1 MGVRTSYAFV
11 LFMAG
16 SLCITA
22 QHANFHANFK
32 VFGFE
37 SGLGNLSVESVVQDH
52 QGFLWVAT
60 EGGLFRY
67 DGEKF
72 ESAGD
77 GLGLPEYWPRGL
89 HCSHDGWLWVGTP
102 KGLYVK
108 RGAHFKA
115 VPIAGVAE
123 IRGREAIDSDASGR
137 VYVATPAG
145 LMAGGPGHWRRIW
158 PDAGAAPGASLA
170 VKVFAEDEVWFGCG
184 REICRWDGQSV
195 RRYGAAQG
203 VPADEWSSFAKDL
216 HGRLYARGPGT
227 LVELGPGGWVRR
239 DHGLGRASDG
249 GTLFVDPG
257 GRLMAAT
264 DDGLAMLAGR
274 QWSYIRR
281 RNGLPTNVVSSMYED
296 REGNIWVATNGGG
309 LARWQG
315 YGEWEAWTEA
325 EGLVSEMVWSILEE
339 SSSRYWIGTVRGF
352 SILER
357 TGNEWKIRQPRG
369 PAHPYRILVLVRDHQ
384 GRIWVAS
391 AKAGFER
398 ADERQGGLRRIGES
412 TPIRA
417 ESVSSAVIDSENR
430 LWAATKKG
438 LYRSTPLDGAKVRFE
453 EVRAP
458 GEAPGRRW
466 WTVAL
471 GPDGTIWAGGKDGL
485 LACGR
490 GGVRLYTRR
499 DGLLDNDVYQI
510 LPLAGEVLVAYDSRS
525 GLTHLRPG
533 GGGSG
538 ASPVRHERVGPQYE
552 SERFYSLTADHSG
565 KLYAG
570 TGNGVLT
577 YDGQKWGELGMADGL
592 VWADC
597 SSGAILTDAEGAIWI
612 GTSRGLSRYAPNPPL
627 RRRFTPSVVVTA
639 ALAGGKALAAG
650 DPPSLPYDLNSLD
663 FQFAGLTFTDKPAV
677 RFRYRLKGLE
687 EQWVETR
694 AGSAR
699 YPALRPGGYQF
710 QVMVRSAAGVW
721 SEAPATLDFEVQGPW
736 WRSWWFITLCAGVL
750 MLAGWA
756 AYWWR
761 VKMMLQ
767 RQRQL
772 QAAVRRG
779 TREIEGQKAEIERLL
794 GKSEQANRAKS
805 EFLAHM
811 SHELRTPLTGVLGMA
826 DLVLESDIGAE
837 QREHLGILKQ
847 SAVGLLSIVND
858 ILDLSKIEAGQLELC
873 PEVFSLRQCIEEALE
888 TLAAPAQSKGLEL
901 TAEWAPGM
909 PAYVLGDALR
919 LRQIV
924 LNLLGNALKF
934 TAAGTIRLT
943 AACRRIEGPAESAA
957 GAGEME
963 LEFSVED
970 TGSGIALEQ
979 QTRIFEAFRQ
989 ADNSTTRRYG
999 GTGLGLA
1006 ICARLTAQMNG
1017 RIWVESRPGEGSV
1030 FRFTVR
1036 MREAAEAVRGVK
1048 PSRPQ
1053 AAVHARGAQK
1063 ILLVEDN
1070 LIIRKVVVG
1079 LLAKHGHHID
1089 QAENGRVAL
1098 DMLAVQDYDLVLMDV
1113 QMPEMDGLEA
1123 TRRIREL
1130 ERGTG
1135 RHLAVVGL
1143 TALAMLGDREACL
1156 EAGMDECVY
1165 KPIDVLMLLQAI
1177 EGAGSRSAAPEVE
1190 TASVTGSVAT
1200 QG

>member
-1 MGVRTSYAFV
+1 MGVRTSYAVV
-11 LFMAG
+11 LFVAG
-16 SLCITA
+16 SLCATA
-22 QHANFHANFK
+22 QHVNYHANFK

-37 SGLGNLSVESVVQDH
+37 SGLGNLSVENIVQDR

-67 DGEKF
+67 DGDKF

-89 HCSHDGWLWVGTP
+89 HCSRDGALWVGTS
-102 KGLYVK
+102 KGVYVK
-108 RGAHFKA
+108 RGAHFEA
-115 VPIAGVAE
+115 VPIAGVE
-123 IRGREAIDSDASGR
+123 QIRGRQAIDSDAIGR

-158 PDAGAAPGASLA
+158 PGASLA
-170 VKVFAEDEVWFGCG
+170 VKVFSEDEVWFGCG
-184 REICRWDGQSV
+184 REICRWDGQAV

-203 VPADEWSSFAKDL
+203 VPADEWSSFARDQR
-216 HGRLYARGPGT
+216 GRLYGRAAGT
-227 LVELGPGGWVRR
+227 LVELATEQGRWARR
-239 DHGLGRASDG
+239 DRGLGRATEG
-249 GTLFVDPG
+249 GTLFVDPA

-264 DDGLAMLAGR
+264 DDGLAMLAGKEWR
-274 QWSYIRR
+274 YIRR

-296 REGNIWVATNGGG
+296 REGNVWVATNGGG

-339 SSSRYWIGTVRGF
+339 SSARYWIGTVDGI
-352 SILER
+352 SILELA
-357 TGNEWKIRQPRG
+357 GNEWKIRQPKG
-369 PAHPYRILVLVRDHQ
+369 PAHPYRILTMVRDQQ

-391 AKAGFER
+391 AQAGFER
-398 ADERQGGLRRIGES
+398 ADEKAGGLRRIGAS
-412 TPIRA
+412 TPINA
-417 ESVSSAVIDSENR
+417 QSVLSAVLDRDNR
-430 LWAATKKG
+430 LWAATKRG
-438 LYRSTPLDGAKVRFE
+438 LYRSTPLDGSGVRFE
-453 EVRAP
+453 EVRAA
-458 GEAPGRRW
+458 GEASGRRW
-466 WTVAL
+466 WTVTL
-471 GPDGTIWAGGKDGL
+471 GPDGTVWAGGKDGL

-490 GGVRLYTRR
+490 GGVRLYTTK

-510 LPLAGEVLVAYDSRS
+510 LPLADEVLVAYDSRS
-525 GLTHLRPG
+525 GLTLLRRG

-538 ASPVRHERVGPQYE
+538 VSLVRHERIGPQYE
-552 SERFYSLTADHSG
+552 SERFYSLTADRAG

-577 YDGQKWGELGMADGL
+577 YDGRRWGELGMADGL

-597 SSGAILTDAEGAIWI
+597 SSGAIMTDTEGAIWI
-612 GTSRGLSRYAPNPPL
+612 GTSEGLSRYAPNPSL
-627 RRRFTPSVVVTA
+627 RRRYTPKIVVTTV
-639 ALAGGKALAAG
+639 LAGGKALAAG
-650 DPPSLPYDLNSLD
+650 APPSIPYDLNSLD
-663 FQFAGLTFTDKPAV
+663 FQFAGLTFTDEPAV
-677 RFRYRLKGLE
+677 RFRYRLEGLE
-687 EQWVETR
+687 RQWTETR
-694 AGSAR
+694 ARSAR
-699 YPALRPGGYQF
+699 YAALRPGRYQF
-710 QVMVRSAAGVW
+710 QVQVRSAAGVW
-721 SEAPATLDFEVQGPW
+721 SAAPATVDFEVQGPW
-736 WRSWWFITLCAGVL
+736 WRSWWF
-750 MLAGWA
+750 LALGLALLLVTGSA

-761 VKMMLQ
+761 VRIMLE
-767 RQRQL
+767 RQRRL

-794 GKSEQANRAKS
+794 GKSVQANHAKS

-826 DLVLESDIGAE
+826 DLVLESAIGAE
-837 QREHLGILKQ
+837 QREHLGILRQ
-847 SAVGLLSIVND
+847 SAMGLLSILND

-873 PEVFSLRQCIEEALE
+873 PEVFNLRQCIEEALE
-888 TLAAPAQSKGLEL
+888 TLAAPARSKGLAL
-901 TAEWAPGM
+901 TAEWAPGV

-934 TAAGTIRLT
+934 TPSGTIRLT
-943 AACRRIEGPAESAA
+943 AAGQRVEAPAEGSPAA
-957 GAGEME
+957 NEIE
-963 LEFSVED
+963 LEFSVAD
-970 TGSGIALEQ
+970 TGSGIPLEQ
-979 QTRIFEAFRQ
+979 QTRIFEAFKQ
-989 ADNSTTRRYG
+989 ADHSTTRRYG

-1036 MREAAEAVRGVK
+1036 MREAAAEAVRGVQ
-1048 PSRPQ
+1048 PARPN
-1053 AAVHARGAQK
+1053 AAGHARGAQR

-1079 LLAKHGHHID
+1079 LLEKHGHRID

-1098 DMLAVQDYDLVLMDV
+1098 EMLAVQDYDLVLMDV
-1113 QMPEMDGLEA
+1113 QMPVLDGLEA

-1130 ERGTG
+1130 ERGTR

-1177 EGAGSRSAAPEVE
+1177 EGAGCRSAAAEAE
-1190 TASVTGSVAT
+1190 TAPVAGPVAT
-1200 QG
+1200 DG